1 MSRKA
6 LVSRYLAAAIS
17 STLLQACVLGT
28 PSLGK
33 PTTPSNDIATARS
46 TESPRPT
53 LYAAPTAQA
62 AETPT
67 NPGPTSSP
75 ARVTITAINGNVFIR
90 RGPDLAFNSIS
101 ILRKGETA
109 VATARD
115 VLARWLQ
122 IAVPGDPQR
131 SGWITILTSY
141 TAVSGDVQGLPE
153 VDQTVWP
160 ELASLRNCTHHLMT
174 TDPGGIDIPPVDYF
188 PDNEVRINPGVYAIL
203 DLDVDKYPEVT
214 SVDVRE
220 GSATDILTDGMGEK
234 KKCPLR

>member
-6 LVSRYLAAAIS
+6 LPSTLLAAVVS
-17 STLLQACVLGT
+17 CTLLQACMLGT

-33 PTTPSNDIATARS
+33 PTTPSNQVATARP
-46 TESPRPT
+46 TEPPGPT
-53 LYAAPTAQA
+53 LYVTPTAQT
-62 AETPT
+62 AEAPT
-67 NPGPTSSP
+67 NPGPTNAA

-90 RGPDLAFNSIS
+90 RGPDLAFNSIA
-101 ILRKGETA
+101 ILKKGETA

-131 SGWITILTSY
+131 SGWITIVTSY
-141 TAVSGDVQGLPE
+141 TTVSGDVRGLPE
-153 VDQTVWP
+153 VAQTVWP

-188 PDNEVRINPGVYAIL
+188 PDNEVRINPGVYAIR

-214 SVDVRE
+214 SVDIRE
-220 GSATDILTDGMGEK
+220 GSAIDILTDGTGEK

>member
-1 MSRKA
+1 MSRRA
-6 LVSRYLAAAIS
+6 LASGCVAAAIS
-17 STLLQACVLGT
+17 CTLLQACVLGT

-33 PTTPSNDIATARS
+33 PTAPSDHVATARS
-46 TESPRPT
+46 TESPGPT
-53 LYAAPTAQA
+53 LDITPRAQA
-62 AETPT
+62 ARAATSPA
-67 NPGPTSSP
+67 PTSSP
-75 ARVTITAINGNVFIR
+75 ARVTITATNGNVFIR

-101 ILRKGETA
+101 ILKKGETA

-122 IAVPGDPQR
+122 ITVPGVPQR
-131 SGWITILTSY
+131 SGWITIVTRF
-141 TAVSGDVQGLPE
+141 TTVSGDVQGLPE
-153 VDQTVWP
+153 VVQTVWP

-203 DLDVDKYPEVT
+203 DVDVDKYPEVT
-214 SVDVRE
+214 SVDIRE
-220 GSATDILTDGMGEK
+220 GSAIDILTDGTGEK